1 MFYTGM
7 IKSAGQISY
16 PVLQHSQQILSA
28 LNNVAPDLQ
37 KLSGSKK
44 AVSAITEKT
53 GIELIQKGLKIKSD
67 NKTISLSTPDKFTLL
82 IKIQDALSKE
92 IKEMQIQN
100 SMVKLIK
107 GFNSK
112 KEDISGLL
120 SNILECVDFPI
131 LKLRKFFMQENVTSL
146 IEKLSPKAAIDTKCS
161 ELANDIKTLFEEIHA
176 KLGSVKHPSTRQKV
190 QYGYSSIKQG
200 LLKSQQIEFTQI
212 GIPKADYM
220 VNIVKDKKNIEH
232 LVIKVEDNEYIMI
245 RPDGTVLKDGNLNRI
260 YNTGKPTAFYSQK
273 ELDIWAFKDK
283 LTTLRDEL
291 LKYKEYLQNN
301 IQERNEVK
309 EFYSTSDIG
318 TLDTQTLKLL
328 KDVTKL
334 YSACKSKILK
344 IKDAPRKE
352 AFKKKYRIETVM
364 SSPTLIFKNM
374 SLTGEEI
381 HLAFPKLHGKVC
393 TKILVISQNG
403 DIKNSWFIEDDK
415 LVKFNAS
422 NQRRSK
428 RSDTITHYYSKEE
441 IDNSGLKEVLERLKS
456 RLSTIKT

>member
-1 MFYTGM
+1 M

-176 KLGSVKHPSTRQKV
+176 KLGSVKHP
-190 QYGYSSIKQG
+190 
-200 LLKSQQIEFTQI
+200 
-212 GIPKADYM
+212 
-220 VNIVKDKKNIEH
+220 VK
-232 LVIKVEDNEYIMI
+232 
-245 RPDGTVLKDGNLNRI
+245 
-260 YNTGKPTAFYSQK
+260 
-273 ELDIWAFKDK
+273 
-283 LTTLRDEL
+283 
-291 LKYKEYLQNN
+291 
-301 IQERNEVK
+301 
-309 EFYSTSDIG
+309 
-318 TLDTQTLKLL
+318 
-328 KDVTKL
+328 
-334 YSACKSKILK
+334 
-344 IKDAPRKE
+344 
-352 AFKKKYRIETVM
+352 
-364 SSPTLIFKNM
+364 
-374 SLTGEEI
+374 
-381 HLAFPKLHGKVC
+381 
-393 TKILVISQNG
+393 
-403 DIKNSWFIEDDK
+403 
-415 LVKFNAS
+415 KFNT
-422 NQRRSK
+422 
-428 RSDTITHYYSKEE
+428 DT
-441 IDNSGLKEVLERLKS
+441 LLLS
-456 RLSTIKT
+456 RDF